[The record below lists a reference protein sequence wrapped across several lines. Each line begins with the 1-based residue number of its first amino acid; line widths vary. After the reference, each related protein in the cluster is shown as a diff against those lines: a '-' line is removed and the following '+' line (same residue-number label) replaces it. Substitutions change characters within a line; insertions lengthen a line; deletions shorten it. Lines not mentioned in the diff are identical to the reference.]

1 VLLKT
6 YRPTSPGRRFKRRL
20 ALRKYRV
27 PRALSFGLHAGAGRG
42 MWGHIVSYHRRN
54 LAGSLLRRVNFTSV
68 IRVPGRVVAMSKDGF
83 RSAVLGLV
91 RHSRGLMTY
100 CLLPLGV
107 AVGRRLNV
115 ARGLS
120 SGRLLPFVLSHLRF
134 GTQVYG
140 IRQSFLGAVT
150 YVRSAGCCAK
160 VGHQSAAGTMVSLP
174 SGEKRLFA
182 HGSVA
187 YLGRVG
193 ARLHY
198 KECSGKAGLM
208 RYQGRRP
215 VVRGTA
221 MNPVDHPHGGKSG
234 PGRSSVSPWGRPTK

>member
-1 VLLKT
+1 
-6 YRPTSPGRRFKRRL
+6 
-20 ALRKYRV
+20 
-27 PRALSFGLHAGAGRG
+27 

-54 LAGSLLRRVNFTSV
+54 LAGALLKRVNFSGV
-68 IRVPGRVVAMSKDGF
+68 IRVPGRVVALSKDSF

-91 RHSRGLMTY
+91 RHTRGLLTY
-100 CLLPLGV
+100 CLLPLGTL
-107 AVGRRLNV
+107 VGQRLNA
-115 ARGLS
+115 ARGLTS
-120 SGRLLPFVLSHLRF
+120 SRLLPFLLSRLRF

-140 IRQSFLGAVT
+140 IRGTVLGGMT
-150 YVRSAGCCAK
+150 YVRSAGCFAK
-160 VGHQSAAGTMVSLP
+160 VCHQSAAGTMVALP
-174 SGEKRLFA
+174 SGEKRLFG

-193 ARLHY
+193 TRFHY
-198 KECSGKAGLM
+198 KECPGKAGLM
-208 RYQGRRP
+208 KYRGRRP

>member
-1 VLLKT
+1 
-6 YRPTSPGRRFKRRL
+6 
-20 ALRKYRV
+20 
-27 PRALSFGLHAGAGRG
+27 

-54 LAGSLLRRVNFTSV
+54 LAGALLKRVNFSSV
-68 IRVPGRVVAMSKDGF
+68 VRVPGRIVALSKDGF

-91 RHSRGLMTY
+91 RYPKGLSAY
-100 CLLPLGV
+100 CLLPLGA

-115 ARGLS
+115 TRGLTS
-120 SGRLLPFVLSHLRF
+120 SRLLPFMLSRLRF

-140 IRQSFLGAVT
+140 IKQSMLGDMT

-160 VGHQSAAGTMVSLP
+160 VCHQSAGGTMVALP

-182 HGSVA
+182 RGSVA

-193 ARLHY
+193 THLHY
-198 KECSGKAGLM
+198 KECPGKAGLM

-234 PGRSSVSPWGRPTK
+234 PGRSAVSPWGRPTK

>member
-1 VLLKT
+1 
-6 YRPTSPGRRFKRRL
+6 
-20 ALRKYRV
+20 
-27 PRALSFGLHAGAGRG
+27 

-54 LAGSLLRRVNFTSV
+54 LAGALLKRVNFSGV
-68 IRVPGRVVAMSKDGF
+68 IRVSGRVVALSKDSF

-91 RHSRGLMTY
+91 RHTKGLLTY
-100 CLLPLGV
+100 CLLPLGTL
-107 AVGRRLNV
+107 VGQRLNA
-115 ARGLS
+115 ARGLTS
-120 SGRLLPFVLSHLRF
+120 SRLLPFLLSRLRF

-140 IRQSFLGAVT
+140 IRGTFLGGMT
-150 YVRSAGCCAK
+150 YVRSAGCFAK
-160 VGHQSAAGTMVSLP
+160 VCHQSAAGTMVALP
-174 SGEKRLFA
+174 SGEKRLFG

-193 ARLHY
+193 TRFHY
-198 KECSGKAGLM
+198 KECPGKAGLM
-208 RYQGRRP
+208 KYRGRRP

>member
-1 VLLKT
+1 MIPK
-6 YRPTSPGRRFKRRL
+6 F
-20 ALRKYRV
+20 AV

-54 LAGSLLRRVNFTSV
+54 LAGALLKRVNFLGV
-68 IRVPGRVVAMSKDGF
+68 VRVPGRVVAMTKDVF
-83 RSAVLGLV
+83 RSAALGLV
-91 RHSRGLMTY
+91 RYEGGLSAY
-100 CLLPLGV
+100 CLLPLG
-107 AVGRRLNV
+107 AGVGYRVNS
-115 ARGLS
+115 ARGLTS
-120 SGRLLPFVLSHLRF
+120 SRLLPFLLSRLRF

-140 IRQSFLGAVT
+140 LRRSYVAGVT
-150 YVRSAGCCAK
+150 YVRAAGCFAK
-160 VGHQSAAGTMVSLP
+160 VGHQSAAGTAVTLP

-193 ARLHY
+193 KRFHY
-198 KECSGKAGLM
+198 KECPGKAGLM
-208 RYQGRRP
+208 RYSGRRP

>member
-1 VLLKT
+1 MLK
-6 YRPTSPGRRFKRRL
+6 
-20 ALRKYRV
+20 
-27 PRALSFGLHAGAGRG
+27 
-42 MWGHIVSYHRRN
+42 
-54 LAGSLLRRVNFTSV
+54 RVNFSSV
-68 IRVPGRVVAMSKDGF
+68 VRAPGRVIALGKDGF

-91 RHSRGLMTY
+91 RHAGGLLTY

-107 AVGRRLNV
+107 PVGRRLNT
-115 ARGLS
+115 ARGLTS
-120 SGRLLPFVLSHLRF
+120 NRLLPFLLSRLRF

-140 IRQSFLGAVT
+140 VRCSFLGDVT
-150 YVRSAGCCAK
+150 YVRSAGCSAK
-160 VGHQSAAGTMVSLP
+160 VCHQSAAGTMVSLP

-182 HGSVA
+182 RGSVA

-208 RYQGRRP
+208 RYRGRRP
-215 VVRGTA
+215 IVRGTA

-234 PGRSSVSPWGRPTK
+234 PGRSSVSP